1 MYDSTNWWTLNAAGG
16 SMKVYYV
23 FSNGKI
29 YFEDYNIMNS
39 YNVRPVV
46 YLSSSVK
53 ITDGD
58 GSKSNPFII
67 E

>member
-1 MYDSTNWWTLNAAGG
+1 
-16 SMKVYYV
+16 MKVYYV